1 MSTLHPAGARR
12 VSGRPR
18 VPLRREIARLELLR
32 RQGALVALS
41 ALCVGSSPLRFGF
54 PLCASAIHSLS
65 RSLAPAS
72 LFFAFGR
79 LPRSGGTH
87 TAWASFPLPYGLRWA
102 PGVGPAACSVS
113 YVLNGKEETHSHKQ
127 KHHLLNRP
135 YYSTYTRTPHLVMPT
150 DDPCCVVSVWAYVCV
165 HYMILYFFSRKRIN
179 NNWLRGLSANH
190 TRSLCFLLS
199 FVYPLSFLVA
209 YFITCFL
216 FPSLPVCI

>member
-87 TAWASFPLPYGLRWA
+87 TQRELPSLFPTVFAGA

-150 DDPCCVVSVWAYVCV
+150 DDPCCVVSV
-165 HYMILYFFSRKRIN
+165 
-179 NNWLRGLSANH
+179 
-190 TRSLCFLLS
+190 
-199 FVYPLSFLVA
+199 
-209 YFITCFL
+209 
-216 FPSLPVCI
+216 